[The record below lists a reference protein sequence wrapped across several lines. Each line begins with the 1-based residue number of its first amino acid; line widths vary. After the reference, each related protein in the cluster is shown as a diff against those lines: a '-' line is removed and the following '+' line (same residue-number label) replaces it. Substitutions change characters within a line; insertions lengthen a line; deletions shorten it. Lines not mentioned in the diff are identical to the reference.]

1 MGAVLG
7 QQRKKVFHSI
17 YYTSKVLNDAQ
28 LNYATTEKELLTI
41 VYSLEKFRSNLI
53 GSKVIIYTNHMAFKY
68 LLTKSNSKPRLIW
81 WILLLQ
87 EFDIKI
93 KDKMGCENLV
103 ATHLYRLVNEN
114 VTLKKSEIRKE
125 FLDEALMLVKER
137 PWFADTTNFKT
148 VGIILEGLN

>member
-1 MGAVLG
+1 M
-7 QQRKKVFHSI
+7 
-17 YYTSKVLNDAQ
+17 
-28 LNYATTEKELLTI
+28 
-41 VYSLEKFRSNLI
+41 
-53 GSKVIIYTNHMAFKY
+53 
-68 LLTKSNSKPRLIW
+68 
-81 WILLLQ
+81 LQ